1 MYAFCTVVIGIDLS
15 ACSRGSLSDSIAENK
30 VIESLWRRW
39 SGVIITRRF
48 YSILHRYDVV
58 FAWYLLG
65 ANLSQLVYEASM
77 NALREQIERQQNQNE
92 AAEVLIEPKSLDEH
106 DYEVH
111 MNHFLDAIKQLQ
123 HTIQYVIDEW

>member
-1 MYAFCTVVIGIDLS
+1 ML
-15 ACSRGSLSDSIAENK
+15 
-30 VIESLWRRW
+30 
-39 SGVIITRRF
+39 
-48 YSILHRYDVV
+48 
-58 FAWYLLG
+58 AWYLLG

-77 NALREQIERQQNQNE
+77 NALREKIEKQQNQNE